1 MPEIKENKN
10 LRVSPNI
17 VEAEAAVLGCILINS
32 ESMSQAMQIVD
43 EKDFYN
49 PSNATI
55 YENMLLLFENNK
67 TIDYISVI
75 EQLKK
80 NNKLK
85 EVGDAYYITGLTE
98 QAPSTQNV
106 EYYAKLVKEN
116 QFLEILLMLLVTY
129 QMKRIKTKVML
140 LKFLIKLNKLY
151 SPYLKMQIKVDLK
164 KLILSYMMF

>member
-1 MPEIKENKN
+1 MPEIKENKS

-80 NNKLK
+80 NKKLK
-85 EVGDAYYITGLTE
+85 EVGDAYYI
-98 QAPSTQNV
+98 N
-106 EYYAKLVKEN
+106 LVVNSIWLHHFKMLSIMQSLLKKN
-116 QFLEILLMLLVTY
+116 LFLEILLMLLSLSNEYEDQGDVTE
-129 QMKRIKTKVML
+129 I
-140 LKFLIKLNKLY
+140 
-151 SPYLKMQIKVDLK
+151 P
-164 KLILSYMMF
+164 